1 MTKSDV
7 LNFFQ
12 TQQKVAAALSE
23 AGFPISQAAVS
34 KWGEH
39 VPPLRAYQL
48 ERITNGKLT
57 ADDSQNDGEQ
67 QAA

>member
-1 MTKSDV
+1 MLKNDV
-7 LNFFQ
+7 LKIFK
-12 TQQKVAAALSE
+12 TQRGIAKALTA

-34 KWGEH
+34 KWGDN

-48 ERITNGKLT
+48 ERITNGELK
-57 ADDSQNDGEQ
+57 ADVPQNDSIN

>member
-1 MTKSDV
+1 MIKIDV
-7 LNFFQ
+7 LKYFR

-34 KWGEH
+34 KWGDN

-48 ERITNGKLT
+48 ERITNGQLK
-57 ADDSQNDGEQ
+57 ADDSQNDDEQ